1 MNADDE
7 SDPNDDSSDAG
18 PALDALLDAY
28 ALKDERRTG
37 WQLRGVDAPESVA
50 AHVGRRVP
58 RVGPRRPVPGGPAR
72 PRPRPRAP
80 ARRRPRRGGG
90 RDRRRRDARRFD
102 GGLGGRRRQRGGR
115 ARGDGR
121 PRGRAP
127 RPYSRRVGGLRGPR
141 VARGDT
147 RQECDLLDVCLQA
160 VLYERGGR
168 YDPPAAT
175 RERSASTTTS
185 TNSSRR
191 PNPAFKP
198 RPVGSCSPGSASGT
212 GPLATTS
219 RSPSGPS
226 VRVASST
233 TVVELQN
240 DDCRDS
246 TAGSAAKIARTL
258 TTEPVLKSES
268 FHHACPR
275 TLI

>member
-1 MNADDE
+1 VLALGDQFREGLPGLDLDRALRLAVVHDVAEAETGDAATRAD
-7 SDPNDDSSDAG
+7 STADS
-18 PALDALLDAY
+18 
-28 ALKDERRTG
+28 
-37 WQLRGVDAPESVA
+37 VDAA
-50 AHVGRRVP
+50 AKE
-58 RVGPRRPVPGGPAR
+58 AAE
-72 PRPRPRAP
+72 RAAMEDLAGALP
-80 ARRRPRRGGG
+80 
-90 RDRRRRDARRFD
+90 DRIRDAWED
-102 GGLGGRRRQRGGR
+102 YE
-115 ARGDGR
+115 ARES
-121 PRGRAP
+121 PEAIL
-127 RPYSRRVGGLRGPR
+127 VK
-141 VARGDT
+141 
-147 RQECDLLDVCLQA
+147 ECDLLDVCLQA

-198 RPVGSCSPGSASGT
+198 RPVGGCSPGSASGT
-212 GPLATTS
+212 GPLATS